1 MPDNQKNSG
10 NHPGSLSKIRKIFGL
25 NIGTMLFGCLLIY
38 MLFSAVLY
46 LTSTNIE
53 SYLVISGPLSRNE
66 TYTGLALR
74 EESVHQAE
82 TSGYVSY
89 YAREGSK
96 INASGAVYGISST
109 QPSETTSE
117 LSAEQL
123 SQIRSN
129 MLSFSKGFNS
139 SRFNS
144 TYSFKYEL
152 EGDILQYAQTPGSS
166 TATVSSAS
174 SDSSDESADSVPAVS
189 TASYAGQTLSKADTD
204 GIVLYSVDGYEGKSL
219 ENLQQRTLT
228 RLHIMRQILRTREQL
243 MRVTICTRW

>member
-129 MLSFSKGFNS
+129 MLSFSQGFNS
-139 SRFNS
+139 
-144 TYSFKYEL
+144 
-152 EGDILQYAQTPGSS
+152 
-166 TATVSSAS
+166 TVH
-174 SDSSDESADSVPAVS
+174 
-189 TASYAGQTLSKADTD
+189 
-204 GIVLYSVDGYEGKSL
+204 IVLNMNWREISFSMHRPREVVL
-219 ENLQQRTLT
+219 RRFL
-228 RLHIMRQILRTREQL
+228 LHHQILL
-243 MRVTICTRW
+243 MKVQTVCRQFRQHLMPVRH

>member
-82 TSGYVSY
+82 TSGYVS
-89 YAREGSK
+89 
-96 INASGAVYGISST
+96 
-109 QPSETTSE
+109 
-117 LSAEQL
+117 
-123 SQIRSN
+123 
-129 MLSFSKGFNS
+129 
-139 SRFNS
+139 
-144 TYSFKYEL
+144 
-152 EGDILQYAQTPGSS
+152 
-166 TATVSSAS
+166 
-174 SDSSDESADSVPAVS
+174 
-189 TASYAGQTLSKADTD
+189 
-204 GIVLYSVDGYEGKSL
+204 
-219 ENLQQRTLT
+219 
-228 RLHIMRQILRTREQL
+228 
-243 MRVTICTRW
+243 